1 MSGDLYSLLRIEIV
15 KAEKAAGRL
24 RGSYEKCKTISEKHV
39 YNDDELELFEILTAR
54 FARMSDLLVKK
65 IFRLIEKIDLDDN
78 RTIRDSILLAEK
90 KGLINRSDNF
100 IKIRELRNFTAH
112 EYEDEE
118 LFPVFS
124 EILRLTPALFDSLEK
139 IKNYSQK
146 YHSPE

>member
-1 MSGDLYSLLRIEIV
+1 MSGELRQVLKVEIA
-15 KAEKAAGRL
+15 KADKAAARL
-24 RGSYEKCKTISEKHV
+24 RTSYEKCKTVGGKQI

-54 FARMSDLLVKK
+54 FVRMSDILIKK

-90 KGLINRSDNF
+90 KGLINHSDNF

-118 LFPVFS
+118 LSPVFS